1 MPPDEIDTYLAN
13 LDEPARSTLQD
24 LRRVILDI
32 VPDAEQGMSYGVPAF
47 RLNGKAV
54 AGFAAYKG
62 HLSYLPHSGTVL
74 ETLAAEV
81 SEYTTS
87 KGALRFPI
95 DTPLDRHL
103 VARLITARR
112 DEISGS

>member
-1 MPPDEIDTYLAN
+1 MPSDEIDTYLAN
-13 LDEPARSTLQD
+13 LDEPARSTLED

-47 RLNGKAV
+47 RCDGKPI

-87 KGALRFPI
+87 KGALQFPI
-95 DTPLDRHL
+95 DSPLDRDL
-103 VARLITARR
+103 VAKLIAARQ

>member
-13 LDEPARSTLQD
+13 LDEPARSTLED

-32 VPDAEQGMSYGVPAF
+32 VPDAEQGMSYGVPVF
-47 RLNGKAV
+47 RCDGKPI

-74 ETLAAEV
+74 ETLATEM

-87 KGALRFPI
+87 KGALQFPI
-95 DTPLDRHL
+95 DSPLDRDL
-103 VARLITARR
+103 VAKLIAARQ

>member
-1 MPPDEIDTYLAN
+1 MSSDEIDTYLAN

-47 RLNGKAV
+47 RLDGKAI

-81 SEYTTS
+81 SGYTTS
-87 KGALRFPI
+87 KGALQFPI
-95 DTPLDRHL
+95 DSPLDREL
-103 VARLITARR
+103 VTRLIAARR
-112 DEISGS
+112 REIADS